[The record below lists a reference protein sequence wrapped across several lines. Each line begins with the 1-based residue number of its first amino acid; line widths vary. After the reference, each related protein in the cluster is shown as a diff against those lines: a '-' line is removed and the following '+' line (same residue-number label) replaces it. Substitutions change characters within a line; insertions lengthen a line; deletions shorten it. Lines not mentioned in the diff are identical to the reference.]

1 MDILSQEDSERVRQ
15 ESGRAKTW
23 PGGLGEG
30 PGSSRKGPGSSK
42 KGPEDCFVRKNM
54 NTLPKAFRTLPGAPG
69 PFLELPG
76 VRVPDPPRD
85 LLAKPWPSLTLV
97 VPFPSLLGSKYPY
110 F

>member
-30 PGSSRKGPGSSK
+30 LGSSRKGPGSSK

-69 PFLELPG
+69 PFLELCGPSP
-76 VRVPDPPRD
+76 RPPDQA
-85 LLAKPWPSLTLV
+85 LALPDSCRTL
-97 VPFPSLLGSKYPY
+97 S
-110 F
+110 